1 MRSQSCLLL
10 LTFCLAVD
18 AGAQSTNSSV
28 VRRTLSLRECIALSI
43 ENNLDLKIDRLN
55 PKIADY
61 LLRAT
66 YGVYDPVVSVFTKH
80 SYLDQPARVNPDNL
94 RRQAIWRI
102 DPITMQP
109 VQVGTVSYLDTQNPY
124 EQVANG
130 VGGGVV
136 GRLPTGTQYE
146 VGVRTDYQDVTA
158 FPVPGEANLAFGQ
171 TNYNYATA
179 SFTVRQPL
187 LRNLWID
194 ADRLNIQLAKKDLQI
209 SELALRA
216 KMMTNVTDVM
226 MAYYDLISARE
237 VVRVNQKALELT
249 RQLFTE
255 TRRRME
261 VGDRAQLDVKLT
273 ESQMETVQANITAAE
288 QIYHE
293 KQNVLKEFLAKDMQH
308 WNHFDIDPAE
318 TLVAST
324 ESFDRQQCW
333 QNALLYRPDLEELRL
348 ELEKRK
354 ILVRYANNQLYPN
367 LDLIGGVGV
376 QAYGTGASEAWRGVR
391 DTDHTFYNVG
401 IMLSMPLSRTA
412 ERNQYKASLVAQ
424 EQSELR
430 IQKKQLR
437 VVTSIDTAVR
447 GVESALQRVES
458 NRKARSYADD
468 ALAAETKKLQNG
480 ASTSFMVLEYQRNL
494 TAARTAEIQAMAD
507 YYKTRALLHL
517 EDGTT
522 LSLNQIEV
530 KVR

>member
-28 VRRTLSLRECIALSI
+28 IRRTLSLRECIAMSL
-43 ENNLDLKIDRLN
+43 ENNLDLKIERYN

-61 LLRAT
+61 LLRAS
-66 YGVYDPVVSVFTKH
+66 YGAYDPVFSIYTKH

-94 RRQAIWRI
+94 RKQSFI
-102 DPITMQP
+102 DPVTSQP
-109 VQVGTVSYLDTQNPY
+109 YTVTFVDTQNPFD
-124 EQVANG
+124 QVVNG
-130 VGGGVV
+130 VGGGLT

-146 VGVRTDYQDVTA
+146 LGVRTDYQDVTA
-158 FPVPGEANLAFGQ
+158 FPLPGEILTSGQ

-194 ADRLNIQLAKKDLQI
+194 AERLNIQLAKKDVQI

-216 KMMTNVTDVM
+216 RMMTNVTDVM

-237 VVRVNQKALELT
+237 IVRVNQKQLELT
-249 RQLFTE
+249 RQLFAE
-255 TRRRME
+255 TRRRVE
-261 VGDRAQLDVKLT
+261 VGDRALLDVKLT
-273 ESQMETVQANITAAE
+273 ESQVETVQANITAAE

-293 KQNVLKEFLAKDMQH
+293 KQNVLKELLAKDMQH
-308 WNHFDIDPAE
+308 WNNFDIDPAE
-318 TLVAST
+318 TLVASK

-333 QNALLYRPDLEELRL
+333 QNTLLYRPDLEELRL

-367 LDLIGGVGV
+367 LDIIGGVGV
-376 QAYGTGASEAWRGVR
+376 QAYGTGAGEAWRGVR
-391 DTDHTFYNVG
+391 DADHTFYNVG

-412 ERNQYKASLVAQ
+412 ERNQYKASLAAQ

-468 ALAAETKKLQNG
+468 ALVAEQRKFQNG
-480 ASTSFMVLEYQRNL
+480 AAPASWFWNTSATSLRR
-494 TAARTAEIQAMAD
+494 APPRSRRWRTT
-507 YYKTRALLHL
+507 TRPAHCC
-517 EDGTT
+517 T
-522 LSLNQIEV
+522 S
-530 KVR
+530 RRAPPSR

>member
-1 MRSQSCLLL
+1 

-18 AGAQSTNSSV
+18 AGAQSTNFSV
-28 VRRTLSLRECIALSI
+28 ARRTLSLRECIAMSL
-43 ENNLDLKIDRLN
+43 ENNLDLKIERYN

-61 LLRAT
+61 LLRAS
-66 YGVYDPVVSVFTKH
+66 YGAYDPVVSVFAKH

-94 RRQAIWRI
+94 RKQSFI
-102 DPITMQP
+102 DPVTSQP
-109 VQVGTVSYLDTQNPY
+109 YTVTFVDTQNPFD
-124 EQVANG
+124 QVVNG
-130 VGGGVV
+130 VGGGLT

-146 VGVRTDYQDVTA
+146 LGVRTDYQDVTA
-158 FPVPGEANLAFGQ
+158 FPLPGEILTSGQ

-194 ADRLNIQLAKKDLQI
+194 AERMNIQLAKKDVQI

-216 KMMTNVTDVM
+216 RMMTNVTDVM

-237 VVRVNQKALELT
+237 IVRVNQKELELT

-273 ESQMETVQANITAAE
+273 ESQVETVQANITAAE
-288 QIYHE
+288 QIRHE
-293 KQNVLKEFLAKDMQH
+293 KQNVLKELLAKDMQH
-308 WNHFDIDPAE
+308 WNNFDIDPAE
-318 TLVAST
+318 TLVASK
-324 ESFDRQQCW
+324 ESYDRQQCW

-367 LDLIGGVGV
+367 LDIIGGVGV
-376 QAYGTGASEAWRGVR
+376 QAYGTGAGETWRGVR
-391 DTDHTFYNVG
+391 DADHTFYNIG

-412 ERNQYKASLVAQ
+412 ERNQYKASLAAQ

-447 GVESALQRVES
+447 GVESAKQRVES

-468 ALAAETKKLQNG
+468 ALAAEQKKFQNG
-480 ASTSFMVLEYQRNL
+480 LSTSFMVLEYQRNL

-517 EDGTT
+517 EEGTT